1 MEQTRVTIMDGAD
14 RVMNVADA
22 HRLDNPERLKW
33 LPPDRVLELLPP
45 CPAATVADI
54 GAGTG
59 YFAIPLA
66 QAIGPDGKV
75 FAIDLQPEMLDL
87 LRKKIEGPGSPR
99 NISLLQG
106 TAESTTLPPVS
117 CDLVFIANVW
127 HELPDHAAALREFR
141 RVLRPDGALAIVDWR
156 PDAEHPPGPP
166 IKHRI
171 DAAEVG
177 RKLEKRRWTVV
188 GNTSVGSYSYF
199 ILARPKAG

>member
-1 MEQTRVTIMDGAD
+1 MDGAD
-14 RVMNVADA
+14 RVMSLADA
-22 HRLDNPERLKW
+22 HRLDNPERLRW
-33 LPPDRVLELLPP
+33 LPPDSVLKLLLLRPG
-45 CPAATVADI
+45 AVVADI

-87 LRKKIEGPGSPR
+87 LRKKLEGPDAPY

-106 TAESTTLPPVS
+106 TAETTTLPQAS

-156 PDAEHPPGPP
+156 PDTEHPPGPP
-166 IKHRI
+166 IEHRI
-171 DAAEVG
+171 DAAEVR
-177 RKLEKRRWTVV
+177 RKLEESGWKVEENTLV
-188 GNTSVGSYSYF
+188 GEYGYF

>member
-1 MEQTRVTIMDGAD
+1 VVIVDGVD
-14 RVMNVADA
+14 RVMSLADA
-22 HRLDNPERLKW
+22 HRLDNPERLRW
-33 LPPDRVLELLPP
+33 LSPDSVLKLLLLRPG
-45 CPAATVADI
+45 AVVADI

-87 LRKKIEGPGSPR
+87 LRKTLEGTDAPH

-106 TAESTTLPPVS
+106 TAETTTLPQAS

-127 HELPDHAAALREFR
+127 HEVPDHAAALREFR

-156 PDAEHPPGPP
+156 PDTEHPPGPP
-166 IKHRI
+166 IEHRI
-171 DAAEVG
+171 DAAEVR
-177 RKLEKRRWTVV
+177 RKLEERRWTVV
-188 GNTSVGSYSYF
+188 ENTSVGTYTYF

>member
-1 MEQTRVTIMDGAD
+1 MDGAD
-14 RVMNVADA
+14 RVMSVADA

-45 CPAATVADI
+45 CPSATVADI

-75 FAIDLQPEMLDL
+75 FAIDLQPKMLDL
-87 LRKKIEGPGSPR
+87 LRKKLEGPDAPH

-106 TAESTTLPPVS
+106 TAEATTLPPAS
-117 CDLVFIANVW
+117 CDLLFIANVW

-141 RVLRPDGALAIVDWR
+141 RVLQPDGALAIVDWR
-156 PDAEHPPGPP
+156 PDTEHPPGPP
-166 IKHRI
+166 IEHRI
-171 DAAEVG
+171 DAAEVR
-177 RKLEKRRWTVV
+177 RKLEESGWKVEENTLV
-188 GNTSVGSYSYF
+188 GEYGYF

>member
-1 MEQTRVTIMDGAD
+1 MS
-14 RVMNVADA
+14 VADA

-45 CPAATVADI
+45 CPGATVADI

-66 QAIGPDGKV
+66 QAIGPEGKV

-87 LRKKIEGPGSPR
+87 LRKKIEGHGSPR

-106 TAESTTLPPVS
+106 TAESTTLPPAS

-156 PDAEHPPGPP
+156 PDTEHPPGPP
-166 IKHRI
+166 IEHRI
-171 DAAEVG
+171 DAAEVR
-177 RKLEKRRWTVV
+177 RKLEESGWKVEENTLV
-188 GNTSVGSYSYF
+188 GEYGYF